1 MAHIVSCLLQT
12 IEGFLS
18 FQDSLVSGFIV
29 GRRTV
34 TLRQFHVYFFRQWGN
49 KKSLDLFLPLG
60 SSQILQVLLD
70 KLVSSVFMESA
81 QRSASA
87 RCMAT
92 EKVVGSGSIEV
103 NSA

>member
-1 MAHIVSCLLQT
+1 
-12 IEGFLS
+12 
-18 FQDSLVSGFIV
+18 
-29 GRRTV
+29 
-34 TLRQFHVYFFRQWGN
+34 
-49 KKSLDLFLPLG
+49 LFLPLG